1 MNPVYKKYVPSGE
14 GHGVS
19 ITLWN
24 NNLQL
29 QRQEKTD
36 GKWNTK
42 KDFNLS
48 PSVLKELIWL
58 IPKAIET
65 IQENRKKNS

>member
-1 MNPVYKKYVPSGE
+1 MNPVYKKYVPAGE
-14 GHGVS
+14 NKGVS
-19 ITLWN
+19 LTLWN

-29 QRQEKTD
+29 QRQEKVD
-36 GKWNTK
+36 GKWSTK

-48 PSVLKELIWL
+48 PSVMKELIWL

-65 IQENRKKNS
+65 IEESRKK